1 MGSYLLVSIYISV
14 TFSFIYLQLPI
25 IGGENN
31 SANPSDGQM
40 EIDSA
45 LEAINAKTMFV
56 ETDDRKIAYFSMGK
70 AFAFFQK
77 TRLLVLFGL
86 G

>member
-1 MGSYLLVSIYISV
+1 
-14 TFSFIYLQLPI
+14 
-25 IGGENN
+25 
-31 SANPSDGQM
+31 M

-70 AFAFFQK
+70 AFALSQK